1 MYILQGE
8 SKAIESLI
16 KEQRIRIGRG
26 LITITPASEAGIV
39 SEEDVKKTF
48 DSQQKVIDELSEK
61 NKSYEKEIDELKAR
75 LAELDSHVDDAKDVP
90 EEDTKDVEQA
100 DTKEVPAEDDKEA
113 DVQDEK
119 KVSAS
124 KKKK

>member
-39 SEEDVKKTF
+39 SEEDVKKN
-48 DSQQKVIDELSEK
+48 I
-61 NKSYEKEIDELKAR
+61 R
-75 LAELDSHVDDAKDVP
+75 
-90 EEDTKDVEQA
+90 
-100 DTKEVPAEDDKEA
+100 
-113 DVQDEK
+113 
-119 KVSAS
+119 
-124 KKKK
+124 

>member
-1 MYILQGE
+1 MLMYLINGDKKALE
-8 SKAIESLI
+8 SVI

-26 LITITPASEAGIV
+26 LITITPVSEAGLV
-39 SEEDVKKTF
+39 TEEDVEKALESK
-48 DSQQKVIDELSEK
+48 QKVIDELSLQ
-61 NKSYEKEIDELKAR
+61 KENDEMKAR

-90 EEDTKDVEQA
+90 EEDNKNVEQA
-100 DTKEVPAEDDKEA
+100 DTKEIAAEDDKEA

>member
-90 EEDTKDVEQA
+90 EEDNKNVEQA
-100 DTKEVPAEDDKEA
+100 DTKEIAAEDDKEA

>member
-1 MYILQGE
+1 MYLINGDKKALE
-8 SKAIESLI
+8 SVI

-26 LITITPASEAGIV
+26 LITITPVSEAGLV
-39 SEEDVKKTF
+39 TEEDVEKALESK
-48 DSQQKVIDELSEK
+48 QKVIDELSLQ
-61 NKSYEKEIDELKAR
+61 KENDEMKAR

-90 EEDTKDVEQA
+90 EEDNKNVEQA
-100 DTKEVPAEDDKEA
+100 DTKEIAAEDDKEA

>member
-1 MYILQGE
+1 MYLINGDKKALE
-8 SKAIESLI
+8 SVI

-26 LITITPASEAGIV
+26 LITITPVSEAGLV
-39 SEEDVKKTF
+39 TEEDVEKALESK
-48 DSQQKVIDELSEK
+48 QKVIDGLSVE
-61 NKSYEKEIDELKAR
+61 NESYKKEIDELKAR

-90 EEDTKDVEQA
+90 EEEAKIVEHA

-113 DVQDEK
+113 DIQDEK

>member
-1 MYILQGE
+1 MYLINGDKKALE
-8 SKAIESLI
+8 SVI

-26 LITITPASEAGIV
+26 LITITPVSEAGLV
-39 SEEDVKKTF
+39 TEEDVEKALESK
-48 DSQQKVIDELSEK
+48 QKVIDGLSVE
-61 NKSYEKEIDELKAR
+61 NESYKKEIDELKAR

-90 EEDTKDVEQA
+90 EVDNKNVEQA
-100 DTKEVPAEDDKEA
+100 DTKEIAAEDDKEA